1 MSAPEA
7 KLGELSHETI
17 MNIIRQIDE
26 CGITQVSL
34 TGGEPLIRR
43 GFEEIVRELTKR
55 KIRITQIYSSGFLV
69 NEKLLDMLEAAV
81 QVRFVL
87 AETT

>member
-1 MSAPEA
+1 MKPSWISFDRSTSAASPRFR
-7 KLGELSHETI
+7 SP
-17 MNIIRQIDE
+17 
-26 CGITQVSL
+26 
-34 TGGEPLIRR
+34 GGEPLIRR

-55 KIRITQIYSSGFLV
+55 KIRITQIYSNGFLV
-69 NEKLLDMLEAAV
+69 NDKLLDMLEAAV